1 MGWTVQK
8 RLVETDITRPTFIA
22 SIVVLDVAGVTVLIE
37 RARPVLEVDAA
48 TPEAVLAPAVG
59 GAGTAWIRTAVG
71 RTGGFDQVS
80 RTIMINRAFQAS
92 AVVTERVMSWL
103 TVTVCLTFRA
113 RG

>member
-1 MGWTVQK
+1 MRRAVGE
-8 RLVETDITRPTFIA
+8 RLVETDITRPAFIA
-22 SIVVLDVAGVTVLIE
+22 CIIVLYVAGVTVLVE
-37 RARPVLEVDAA
+37 RARPVLEVDATA
-48 TPEAVLAPAVG
+48 PETMLAPAVG
-59 GAGTAWIRTAVG
+59 GTGTAWIRTAVG
-71 RTGGFDQVS
+71 RAGGFDQVS